1 MLIGEALVGGTT
13 GDGMAGRLSGSSR
26 PSLLKKL
33 LMGGGAHPVDLEVGR
48 LDLPW
53 LAVQILECCAV
64 AL

>member
-33 LMGGGAHPVDLEVGR
+33 VMGGAHPVDLEVGR

-53 LAVQILECCAV
+53 LAVQILECRAV